1 METKTPANNTP
12 AWKPLEGL
20 EASQYVVKEKTVGL
34 RPTVKN
40 LQEIDASSKE
50 ADEKFNKK
58 AKEADKQ
65 VMAFL
70 AAQEQE
76 ALEAKKEADEDIL
89 AKLKQEAL
97 QQAREEL
104 AKNNKLAKEDV
115 GTEVKETLMGL
126 GKLYVNSTNNL
137 LYPIRFIMENK
148 YMVFSALCLLIL
160 PALMTWFL
168 TTEVSAITA
177 QLQTVGAKVFY
188 SFIFYFACMF
198 ALFTIIVLAKGIV
211 QMLSKFLIS
220 AKEAGKTN

>member
-1 METKTPANNTP
+1 METKTPANSTP

-20 EASQYVVKEKTVGL
+20 ESSQYVIKEKAVGL

-40 LQEIDASSKE
+40 LQEIEASSKE
-50 ADEKFNKK
+50 ADENFNKK

-70 AAQEQE
+70 AAQEKE
-76 ALEAKKEADEDIL
+76 ALEAKKETDEDLL

-104 AKNNKLAKEDV
+104 AKSNKLAKEDV
-115 GTEVKETLMGL
+115 GVEVKETLMGL

-137 LYPIRFIMENK
+137 LSPIRFIMENK

-198 ALFTIIVLAKGIV
+198 ALFTIIVLAKGIL